1 MQQKEN
7 EQLCYVFKNTVSN
20 IPLSWVCKWTS
31 CMGGSFPAE
40 SVGCTGQEMSRI
52 SGKLHLLCYRGTKLQ
67 KESPRGSNTRKKTH
81 QKKYQEQ
88 KKKGQRNEFNQDVEV
103 RAWSCTE
110 AIWANNDPTS
120 INFHCH
126 SKLGEL
132 ETEKRR
138 HNCTTP
144 CTAYVHVKDGLEELM
159 KFMQVQQEPGGNKE
173 AQQNQ
178 QGVWTSTGDSN
189 KEQ

>member
-88 KKKGQRNEFNQDVEV
+88 KKKR
-103 RAWSCTE
+103 
-110 AIWANNDPTS
+110 
-120 INFHCH
+120 
-126 SKLGEL
+126 
-132 ETEKRR
+132 
-138 HNCTTP
+138 
-144 CTAYVHVKDGLEELM
+144 VKGMNLTRM
-159 KFMQVQQEPGGNKE
+159 WKSEPGV
-173 AQQNQ
+173 ALRQH
-178 QGVWTSTGDSN
+178 
-189 KEQ
+189 EQIMTLQVLIFIVTVS